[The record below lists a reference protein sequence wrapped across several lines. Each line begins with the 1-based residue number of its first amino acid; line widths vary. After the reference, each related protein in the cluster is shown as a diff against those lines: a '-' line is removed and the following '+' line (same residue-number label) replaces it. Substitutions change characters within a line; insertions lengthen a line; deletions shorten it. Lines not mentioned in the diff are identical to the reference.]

1 MEMKYH
7 GRVNNAPVELWLI
20 RVLYLEKD
28 KCFLSNYYFIK
39 VFDHSEN
46 TAQIY
51 YRGGTT
57 FVKINN

>member
-7 GRVNNAPVELWLI
+7 GRVNNASVELWLI

-28 KCFLSNYYFIK
+28 KYFLSNYYFIK

-46 TAQIY
+46 RAQIY
-51 YRGGTT
+51 HNIGG
-57 FVKINN
+57 

>member
-28 KCFLSNYYFIK
+28 NYFIK
-39 VFDHSEN
+39 VFYYSEN
-46 TAQIY
+46 RAQIY
-51 YRGGTT
+51 YRGGST